1 MKVFGLIL
9 NGPGLDPAVYHGI
22 IDSADFSAEV
32 YGVSGE
38 EDTRKAA
45 EALASRGA
53 AFINLCGDYNGDQ
66 AATLARHLKGA
77 VKVSHVKYSPQEA
90 RKLEQ
95 LADFSEYGF
104 IVHGEGFHPRSH
116 SLRLEAPGC
125 NTRLVGAE
133 TMEEAEEAARRMVKD
148 GIHFIELCGAF
159 TGAMTAR
166 IIEAVEGRVP
176 VGSAG
181 LDK

>member
-9 NGPGLDPAVYHGI
+9 NGEGLDPASYNG
-22 IDSADFSAEV
+22 SMKSSEFTAEV
-32 YGVSGE
+32 YGVSNE
-38 EDTRKAA
+38 KDTQEVAEDLAA
-45 EALASRGA
+45 RGA
-53 AFINLCGDYNGDQ
+53 AFINLCGDYTADQ
-66 AATLARHLKGA
+66 AAALARHLNGA
-77 VKVSHVKYSPQEA
+77 VKVSHVKYSPEEA

-104 IVHGEGFHPRSH
+104 IVHGEGFHPHSH

-125 NTRLVGAE
+125 NTRLMGAE
-133 TMEEAEEAARRMVKD
+133 RMEEAKEAARQMVNE
-148 GIHFIELCGAF
+148 GVLFIELCGAF
-159 TGAMTAR
+159 TGEMTR
-166 IIEAVEGRVP
+166 QIIQAVNGRVP